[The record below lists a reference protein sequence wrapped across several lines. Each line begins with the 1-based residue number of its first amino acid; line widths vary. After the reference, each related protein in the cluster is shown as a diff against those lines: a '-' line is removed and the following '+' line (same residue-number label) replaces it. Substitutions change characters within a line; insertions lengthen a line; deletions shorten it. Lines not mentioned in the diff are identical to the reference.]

1 MATNTYSFLDV
12 EAAIA
17 GPGGSFSL
25 GNGAGPSEE
34 GISIT
39 QTDDIGSMTIGAD
52 GSGMHSL
59 HAGRAGT
66 VTLRLL
72 KTSPVNQLLM
82 DQANFQRA
90 SSANYGQNTIVIR
103 NVVSGDTVTAVQCGY
118 RRVPDLSYAKD
129 GNTVEWSWNS
139 VAINYKL
146 GNGQPSV
153 F

>member
-12 EAAIA
+12 VAAID

-39 QTDDIGSMTIGAD
+39 QTDDIGSMTTGAD

-59 HAGRAGT
+59 HAGRSGT
-66 VTLRLL
+66 LTLRLL

-82 DQANFQRA
+82 DQCNFQRA
-90 SSANYGQNTIVIR
+90 SSANYGRNTISIR
-103 NVVSGDTVTAVQCGY
+103 NTVSGDTVTASQCGY

-129 GNTVEWSWNS
+129 GGVVEWSWNS
-139 VAINYKL
+139 IAIFPQL

-153 F
+153 I